1 MPPQPHKERY
11 IMPAMTLRRR
21 AFLAFA
27 ALSLAAGPLAAQEI
41 KPVDTSRLVT
51 VGGSVTEIVFA
62 LGYGDKVIAR
72 DITSFYP
79 GEVNKLPSVGYMRAL
94 SPEGVLSVNPSA
106 ILLIQGSG
114 PKETLDVL
122 SKASVP
128 LVFIPEGYDRD
139 ALLAKIKAVGKAL
152 GADAKADELAAK
164 VAADVDS
171 AVTDAGKIEEA
182 GRKRVLFV
190 MTVQNGKIMAAGEHT
205 AAHGIIALAGG
216 INATSDF
223 RGYKPLNDEAVINAN
238 PDVILLMDT
247 GSQTVSEAD
256 ILANPAVALTPAG
269 QARKVIRLGGS
280 ALLFGP
286 RTGDAIRKVHETL
299 YGG

>member
-1 MPPQPHKERY
+1 M
-11 IMPAMTLRRR
+11 MTVSGIRRR
-21 AFLAFA
+21 ALLALA
-27 ALSLAAGPLAAQEI
+27 ALSLVGGAAVAEEI

-51 VGGSVTEIVFA
+51 VGGSVTEIVFD
-62 LGYGDKVIAR
+62 LGFGDKVVAR

-79 GEVNKLPSVGYMRAL
+79 DAVNKLPSVGYMRAL

-106 ILLIQGSG
+106 ILMIAGSG
-114 PKETLDVL
+114 PKETIDVL

-128 LVFIPEGYDRD
+128 LVTIPEGYDRD
-139 ALLAKIKAVGKAL
+139 AIVAKIKAIGQAL
-152 GADAKADELAAK
+152 DAGARADELAAK
-164 VAADVDS
+164 VAADVDA
-171 AVTDAGKIEEA
+171 AVADANRIEE
-182 GRKRVLFV
+182 GKRKRVLFV

-223 RGYKPLNDEAVINAN
+223 HGYKPLNDEAVINAR

-247 GSQTVSEAD
+247 GSPMAMSEAD

-269 QARKVIRLGGS
+269 QAKQVVKLGGS

-286 RTGDAIRKVHETL
+286 RTADAIRKVYATL

>member
-1 MPPQPHKERY
+1 ML
-11 IMPAMTLRRR
+11 AMTLRRR
-21 AFLAFA
+21 ALLAFA
-27 ALSLAAGPLAAQEI
+27 ALSLVAGPLAAQEI

-51 VGGSVTEIVFA
+51 VGGAVTEIVFA

-79 GEVNKLPSVGYMRAL
+79 DEVNRLPSVGYMRAL

-114 PKETLDVL
+114 PKETIDVL

-128 LVFIPEGYDRD
+128 LAFIPEGYDRN
-139 ALLAKIKAVGKAL
+139 ALVAKIKAVGKAL
-152 GADAKADELAAK
+152 GADAKADELAAN

-171 AVTDAGKIEEA
+171 AVTDAGKIDMA
-182 GRKRVLFV
+182 KRKRVLFV

-223 RGYKPLNDEAVINAN
+223 HGYKPLNDEAVINAK

-247 GSQTVSEAD
+247 GGQSVSEAD

-269 QARKVIRLGGS
+269 QAKRVIRLGGS

-286 RTGDAIRKVHETL
+286 RTGDAIRKVYATL

>member
-1 MPPQPHKERY
+1 MMSQSG
-11 IMPAMTLRRR
+11 IRRR
-21 AFLAFA
+21 ALIAFA
-27 ALSLAAGPLAAQEI
+27 TLLAVSGPALAEEI

-51 VGGSVTEIVFA
+51 VGGAVTEIVFA
-62 LGYGDKVIAR
+62 LGYGDKVVAR

-79 GEVNKLPSVGYMRAL
+79 DEVNRLPSVGYMRAL

-106 ILLIQGSG
+106 ILMIQGSG
-114 PKETLDVL
+114 PKETIDVL

-128 LVFIPEGYDRD
+128 LVTIPEGYDRD
-139 ALLAKIKAVGKAL
+139 ALVAKIRAVGKVL
-152 GADAKADELAAK
+152 GADSKAAELAAK
-164 VAADVDS
+164 VAADVDA
-171 AVTDAGKIEEA
+171 AVADAGKIEE
-182 GRKRVLFV
+182 GKRRRVLFV
-190 MTVQNGKIMAAGEHT
+190 MTVQNGKIMAAGQHT
-205 AAHGIIALAGG
+205 AAHGIIALGGG

-223 RGYKPLNDEAVINAN
+223 HGYKPLNDEAVINAR

-247 GSQTVSEAD
+247 GAQTVSEAE

-269 QARKVIRLGGS
+269 QAKKIIRLGGS

-286 RTGDAIRKVHETL
+286 RTADAIRKVYATL

>member
-1 MPPQPHKERY
+1 M
-11 IMPAMTLRRR
+11 IMFALTLRRR
-21 AFLAFA
+21 ALLAFA
-27 ALSLAAGPLAAQEI
+27 ARSLLAGPVAAEEI
-41 KPVDTSRLVT
+41 RAVDTSRLVT

-79 GEVNKLPSVGYMRAL
+79 DAVNKLPSVGYMRAL

-106 ILLIQGSG
+106 ILLIKGSG
-114 PKETLDVL
+114 PKETIDVL

-128 LVFIPEGYDRD
+128 LVSIPEGYDRE
-139 ALLAKIKAVGKAL
+139 ALVAKIKAVGKAL

-164 VAADVDS
+164 VAADVD
-171 AVTDAGKIEEA
+171 AAAAEAARIEEA
-182 GRKRVLFV
+182 KRKRVLFV

-223 RGYKPLNDEAVINAN
+223 QGYKPLNDEAIINAK

-247 GSQTVSEAD
+247 GAQPVSEAD
-256 ILANPAVALTPAG
+256 LLANPSVALTPAG
-269 QARKVIRLGGS
+269 QTKRVVRLSGS

-286 RTGDAIRKVHETL
+286 RTADAIRKVYATL

>member
-1 MPPQPHKERY
+1 MMPVSA
-11 IMPAMTLRRR
+11 IRRR
-21 AFLAFA
+21 TLIAFA
-27 ALSLAAGPLAAQEI
+27 ALSLVAGPALAQEI

-51 VGGSVTEIVFA
+51 VGGAVTEIVFA

-79 GEVNKLPSVGYMRAL
+79 DEVNKLPDVGYMRAL

-106 ILLIQGSG
+106 ILMIQGSG
-114 PKETLDVL
+114 PKETIDVL

-128 LVFIPEGYDRD
+128 LVSIPEGYDRD
-139 ALLAKIKAVGKAL
+139 ALVAKIKAVGKAL
-152 GADAKADELAAK
+152 GADAKADELASK
-164 VAADVDS
+164 VAADVDA
-171 AVTDAGKIEEA
+171 AVTDAGKIDEA
-182 GRKRVLFV
+182 KRKRVLFV

-205 AAHGIIALAGG
+205 AAHAIIALGGG

-223 RGYKPLNDEAVINAN
+223 HGYKPLNDEAVVNAK

-247 GSQTVSEAD
+247 GAQTVSEAE

-269 QARKVIRLGGS
+269 LTKKVVRLGGS

-286 RTGDAIRKVHETL
+286 RTADAIRKVYATL

>member
-1 MPPQPHKERY
+1 M
-11 IMPAMTLRRR
+11 MTVSGIRRR
-21 AFLAFA
+21 ALVALA
-27 ALSLAAGPLAAQEI
+27 ALSLMGGAAVAEEI

-51 VGGSVTEIVFA
+51 VGGSVTEIVFD
-62 LGYGDKVIAR
+62 LGLGDKVVAR

-79 GEVNKLPSVGYMRAL
+79 DAVNKLPSVGYMRAL

-106 ILLIQGSG
+106 ILMIQGSG
-114 PKETLDVL
+114 PKETIDVL

-128 LVFIPEGYDRD
+128 LVTIPEGYDRD
-139 ALLAKIKAVGKAL
+139 ALVAKIKAVGKAV

-164 VAADVDS
+164 VAADVD
-171 AVTDAGKIEEA
+171 AAAADAGKIEE
-182 GRKRVLFV
+182 GKRKRVLFV

-223 RGYKPLNDEAVINAN
+223 HGYKPLNDEAVINAK

-247 GSQTVSEAD
+247 GAQTVSEAE

-269 QARKVIRLGGS
+269 QAKKVVKLGGS

-286 RTGDAIRKVHETL
+286 RTADAIRKVYATL

>member
-1 MPPQPHKERY
+1 MMSQSGIH
-11 IMPAMTLRRR
+11 RR
-21 AFLAFA
+21 ALIAFA
-27 ALSLAAGPLAAQEI
+27 VLALVSGPVLAEEI

-51 VGGSVTEIVFA
+51 VGGAVTEIAFA
-62 LGYGDKVIAR
+62 LGYGDKVVAR

-79 GEVNKLPSVGYMRAL
+79 DEVNKLPSVGYMRAL

-106 ILLIQGSG
+106 ILMIAGSG
-114 PKETLDVL
+114 PKETIDVL

-128 LVFIPEGYDRD
+128 LVTIPEGYDRD
-139 ALLAKIKAVGKAL
+139 ALVAKIKAIGKAL

-164 VAADVDS
+164 VAADVDA
-171 AVTDAGKIEEA
+171 AVADAAKVEEGK
-182 GRKRVLFV
+182 RKRVLFV
-190 MTVQNGKIMAAGEHT
+190 MTIQNGKIMAAGEHT
-205 AAHGIIALAGG
+205 AAHGIIALGGG

-223 RGYKPLNDEAVINAN
+223 HGYKPLNDEAVINAK

-247 GSQTVSEAD
+247 GGQTVSEAE

-269 QARKVIRLGGS
+269 QAKKVVRLGGS

-286 RTGDAIRKVHETL
+286 RTADAVRKVYTTL

>member
-1 MPPQPHKERY
+1 MMSVSA
-11 IMPAMTLRRR
+11 IRRR
-21 AFLAFA
+21 ALLAFA
-27 ALSLAAGPLAAQEI
+27 ALSLVAAPAMAQEI

-51 VGGSVTEIVFA
+51 VGGAVTEIVFD
-62 LGYGDKVIAR
+62 LGLGDKVVAR

-79 GEVNKLPSVGYMRAL
+79 DEVNKLPSVGYMRAL

-106 ILLIQGSG
+106 ILMIQGSG
-114 PKETLDVL
+114 PKETIDVL
-122 SKASVP
+122 SKASLP
-128 LVFIPEGYDRD
+128 LVTIPEGYDRD
-139 ALLAKIKAVGKAL
+139 AIVAKIKAVGAAL
-152 GADAKADELAAK
+152 DAGAKADELATK
-164 VAADVDS
+164 VAADVDA
-171 AVTDAGKIEEA
+171 AVADAAKIEE
-182 GRKRVLFV
+182 GKRKRVLFV

-223 RGYKPLNDEAVINAN
+223 HGYKPLNDEAVINAK

-247 GSQTVSEAD
+247 GSPMAVTEAEV
-256 ILANPAVALTPAG
+256 LGNPAVALTPAG
-269 QARKVIRLGGS
+269 QNKKVVRLGGS

-286 RTGDAIRKVHETL
+286 RTADAIRKVYATL

>member
-1 MPPQPHKERY
+1 MF
-11 IMPAMTLRRR
+11 ALTLRRR
-21 AFLAFA
+21 ALLAFA
-27 ALSLAAGPLAAQEI
+27 ALSLLAGPVAAEEI
-41 KPVDTSRLVT
+41 KAVDTSRLVT

-79 GEVNKLPSVGYMRAL
+79 DAVNKLPSVGYMRAL

-106 ILLIQGSG
+106 ILLIKGSG
-114 PKETLDVL
+114 PKETIDVL

-128 LVFIPEGYDRD
+128 LVSIPEGYDRE
-139 ALLAKIKAVGKAL
+139 ALVAKIKAVGKAL

-164 VAADVDS
+164 VAADVD
-171 AVTDAGKIEEA
+171 AAAAEAARIEEA
-182 GRKRVLFV
+182 KRKRVLFV

-223 RGYKPLNDEAVINAN
+223 QGYKPLNDEAIINAK

-247 GSQTVSEAD
+247 GAQPVSEAD
-256 ILANPAVALTPAG
+256 LLANPSVALTPAG
-269 QARKVIRLGGS
+269 RAKKVVRLGGS

-286 RTGDAIRKVHETL
+286 RTADAIRKVYATL

>member
-1 MPPQPHKERY
+1 MMSQSG
-11 IMPAMTLRRR
+11 IRRR
-21 AFLAFA
+21 ALIAFA
-27 ALSLAAGPLAAQEI
+27 ALLAVCGPALAEEI

-51 VGGSVTEIVFA
+51 VGGAVTEIVFA
-62 LGYGDKVIAR
+62 LGYGDKLVAR

-79 GEVNKLPSVGYMRAL
+79 DEVNKLPSVGYMRAL
-94 SPEGVLSVNPSA
+94 APEGVLSVNPSA
-106 ILLIQGSG
+106 ILMIQGGG
-114 PKETLDVL
+114 PKETIDVL

-128 LVFIPEGYDRD
+128 LVTIPEGYDRD
-139 ALLAKIKAVGKAL
+139 ALVAKIKAVGKAL
-152 GADAKADELAAK
+152 DADAKADELAAK
-164 VAADVDS
+164 VAADVDA
-171 AVTDAGKIEEA
+171 AVAAAHKIEEA
-182 GRKRVLFV
+182 KRKRVLFV

-223 RGYKPLNDEAVINAN
+223 HGYKPLNDEAVINAR

-247 GSQTVSEAD
+247 GAQTVSEAD

-269 QARKVIRLGGS
+269 QAKKVVRLGGS

-286 RTGDAIRKVHETL
+286 RTADAVRKVYATL

>member
-1 MPPQPHKERY
+1 M
-11 IMPAMTLRRR
+11 MTVSGIRRR
-21 AFLAFA
+21 ALIALA
-27 ALSLAAGPLAAQEI
+27 ALSLMGGSAVAEEI

-51 VGGSVTEIVFA
+51 VGGSVTEIVFD
-62 LGYGDKVIAR
+62 LGLGDKVVAR

-79 GEVNKLPSVGYMRAL
+79 DAVNKLPSVGYMRAL

-106 ILLIQGSG
+106 ILMIAGSG
-114 PKETLDVL
+114 PKETIDVL

-128 LVFIPEGYDRD
+128 LVTIPEGYDRN
-139 ALLAKIKAVGKAL
+139 ALVAKIKAVGKAL
-152 GADAKADELAAK
+152 GADTKADELAAK
-164 VAADVDS
+164 VAADVD
-171 AVTDAGKIEEA
+171 AAAADAAKIEE
-182 GRKRVLFV
+182 GKRKRVLFV

-223 RGYKPLNDEAVINAN
+223 HGYKPLNDEAVINAK
-238 PDVILLMDT
+238 PDVILVMDT
-247 GSQTVSEAD
+247 GSPMAVSEAD

-269 QARKVIRLGGS
+269 QAKRVVKLGGS

-286 RTGDAIRKVHETL
+286 RTADAIRKVYATL

>member
-1 MPPQPHKERY
+1 
-11 IMPAMTLRRR
+11 MTVSGIRRR
-21 AFLAFA
+21 ALLALA
-27 ALSLAAGPLAAQEI
+27 ALSLVGGAAVAEEI

-51 VGGSVTEIVFA
+51 VGGSVTEIVFD
-62 LGYGDKVIAR
+62 LGFGDKVVAR

-79 GEVNKLPSVGYMRAL
+79 DAVNKLPSVGYMRAL

-106 ILLIQGSG
+106 ILMIAGSG
-114 PKETLDVL
+114 PKETIDVL

-128 LVFIPEGYDRD
+128 LVTIPEGYDRD
-139 ALLAKIKAVGKAL
+139 AIVAKIKAIGQAL
-152 GADAKADELAAK
+152 DAGARADELAAK
-164 VAADVDS
+164 VAADVDA
-171 AVTDAGKIEEA
+171 AVADANRIEE
-182 GRKRVLFV
+182 GKRKRVLFV

-223 RGYKPLNDEAVINAN
+223 HGYKPLNDEAVINAR

-247 GSQTVSEAD
+247 GSPMAMSEAD

-269 QARKVIRLGGS
+269 QAKQVVKLGGS

-286 RTGDAIRKVHETL
+286 RTADAIRKVYATL

>member
-1 MPPQPHKERY
+1 ML
-11 IMPAMTLRRR
+11 AMTLSRR
-21 AFLAFA
+21 ALLAFA
-27 ALSLAAGPLAAQEI
+27 ALSLVAGPVAAQEI

-51 VGGSVTEIVFA
+51 VGGAVTEIVFA

-79 GEVNKLPSVGYMRAL
+79 DEVNRLPSIGYMRAL

-114 PKETLDVL
+114 PKETIDVL

-128 LVFIPEGYDRD
+128 LAFIPEGYDRN
-139 ALLAKIKAVGKAL
+139 ALVAKIKAVGKAL
-152 GADAKADELAAK
+152 GADTKADELAAK

-171 AVTDAGKIEEA
+171 AVTDASKIEEA
-182 GRKRVLFV
+182 KRKRVLFV

-223 RGYKPLNDEAVINAN
+223 HGYKPLNDEAVINAK

-247 GSQTVSEAD
+247 GGQTVSEAD

-269 QARKVIRLGGS
+269 QAKKVIRLGGS

-286 RTGDAIRKVHETL
+286 RTGDAIRKVYEKL

>member
-1 MPPQPHKERY
+1 MMPVSA
-11 IMPAMTLRRR
+11 IRRR
-21 AFLAFA
+21 TLLALA
-27 ALSLAAGPLAAQEI
+27 ALSLVAAPAVAQEI

-51 VGGSVTEIVFA
+51 VGGAVTEIVFA
-62 LGYGDKVIAR
+62 LGYGDKVVAR

-79 GEVNKLPSVGYMRAL
+79 DEVNKLPSVGYMRAL

-106 ILLIQGSG
+106 ILMIQGSG
-114 PKETLDVL
+114 PKETIDVL

-128 LVFIPEGYDRD
+128 LVTVPEGYDRD
-139 ALLAKIKAVGKAL
+139 GLVAKIKTVGKAL
-152 GADAKADELAAK
+152 GTEAKADELAVK
-164 VAADVDS
+164 VAADVDA
-171 AVTDAGKIEEA
+171 AVTDAGKIEE
-182 GRKRVLFV
+182 GKRKRVLFV

-205 AAHGIIALAGG
+205 AAHAIITLAGG
-216 INATSDF
+216 VNATSDF
-223 RGYKPLNDEAVINAN
+223 QGYKPLNDEAVINAR

-247 GSQTVSEAD
+247 GGQTVSEAE

-269 QARKVIRLGGS
+269 QVKNVVRLGGS

-286 RTGDAIRKVHETL
+286 RTADAIRKVYATL

>member
-1 MPPQPHKERY
+1 ML
-11 IMPAMTLRRR
+11 AMTLRRR
-21 AFLAFA
+21 ALLVFA
-27 ALSLAAGPLAAQEI
+27 ALSLVASPLAAQEI

-51 VGGSVTEIVFA
+51 VGGAVTEIVFA

-72 DITSFYP
+72 DITSLYP
-79 GEVNKLPSVGYMRAL
+79 DEVNKLPSVGYMRAL

-114 PKETLDVL
+114 PKETIDVL

-128 LVFIPEGYDRD
+128 LVSIPESFDRD
-139 ALLAKIKAVGKAL
+139 GIVAKIKAIGKAL

-164 VAADVDS
+164 VAADVD
-171 AVTDAGKIEEA
+171 AAATDADKIEDA
-182 GRKRVLFV
+182 KRKRVLFV

-223 RGYKPLNDEAVINAN
+223 HGYKPLNDEAVINAR

-247 GSQTVSEAD
+247 GAQTVSEAD

-269 QARKVIRLGGS
+269 QAKKVVRLSGS

-286 RTGDAIRKVHETL
+286 RTGDAIRKVYATL

>member
-1 MPPQPHKERY
+1 MS
-11 IMPAMTLRRR
+11 AMTLRRG
-21 AFLAFA
+21 ALLAFA
-27 ALSLAAGPLAAQEI
+27 ALSLGAGPAAAEDI

-51 VGGSVTEIVFA
+51 VGGAVTEIVFA
-62 LGYGDKVIAR
+62 LGFGDKVIAR

-79 GEVNKLPSVGYMRAL
+79 DEVNKLPSVGYMRAL

-106 ILLIQGSG
+106 ILLINGSG
-114 PKETLDVL
+114 PKETIDVL

-128 LVFIPEGYDRD
+128 LVSIPEGYDRD
-139 ALLAKIKAVGKAL
+139 ALVAKIKAVGKAL
-152 GADAKADELAAK
+152 GADATADELAAK
-164 VAADVDS
+164 VAADVDA
-171 AVTDAGKIEEA
+171 AVADAGKIAEA
-182 GRKRVLFV
+182 RRKRVLFV

-216 INATSDF
+216 VNATSDF
-223 RGYKPLNDEAVINAN
+223 HGYKPLNDEAVIDAR

-247 GSQTVSEAD
+247 GAQTVSEAE

-269 QARKVIRLGGS
+269 QAKKVVRLGGS

-286 RTGDAIRKVHETL
+286 RTADAIRKVYATL